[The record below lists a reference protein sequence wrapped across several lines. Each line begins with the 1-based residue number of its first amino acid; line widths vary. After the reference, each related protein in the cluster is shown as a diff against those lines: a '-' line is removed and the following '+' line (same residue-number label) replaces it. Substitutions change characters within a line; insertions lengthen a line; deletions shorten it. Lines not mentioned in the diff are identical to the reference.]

1 MNLMSNLLGSLI
13 LISLIACN
21 GNQVSSLSIAD
32 ELSEDQKD
40 ELLKEDSQ
48 YEIILVIL
56 SMRESLGLD
65 EDLEPFRD
73 ITYKRLFNFTFQSND
88 SVWVENLRQEVTSN
102 SQFYLES
109 LIDQTEDTDLI
120 EKYNSSTP
128 DELVEHVV
136 KFKLKELDPLVYQL
150 FSAIFE
156 D

>member
-1 MNLMSNLLGSLI
+1 MNLMSNLLGSLV

-40 ELLKEDSQ
+40 ELLKEDSR

-65 EDLEPFRD
+65 EDLEPYRD
-73 ITYKRLFNFTFQSND
+73 ITYKRLFNFTVQSND

-102 SQFYLES
+102 SQIYLES
-109 LIDQTEDTDLI
+109 LINQTEDIDLI

-136 KFKLKELDPLVYQL
+136 KLKLKELDPLVYQL